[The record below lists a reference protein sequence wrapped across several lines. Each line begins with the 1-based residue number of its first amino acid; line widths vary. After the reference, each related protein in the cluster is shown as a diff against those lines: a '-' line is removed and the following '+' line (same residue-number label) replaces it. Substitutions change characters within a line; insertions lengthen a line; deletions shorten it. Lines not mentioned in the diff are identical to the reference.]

1 MIAVA
6 LAIVLAVA
14 GVVPQADDVFA
25 FLVTAI
31 LSLSLLMLLT
41 TSTLRRSFTQWAWS
55 IAGALYVGW
64 MLGHWGRLYVVQSG
78 RELVVFGMFVT
89 FFYDTFAYFVGRA
102 IGRHKLAPRL
112 SAKKTWEGAVGG
124 LVMAVV
130 GGLLIWLTFF
140 KLGSGF
146 PLSLSFTVLV
156 SVLIAVAA
164 QTGDLV
170 ESALKRSAG
179 AKDSGGIL
187 PGHGGM
193 LDRFDSLLF
202 TGPTLYYLVVAGLA

>member
-1 MIAVA
+1 VVAVA
-6 LAIVLAVA
+6 LAVVLAAA
-14 GVVPQADDVFA
+14 GVVPQSDVISA
-25 FLVTAI
+25 LLVTVL
-31 LSLSLLMLLT
+31 LSLSLLMLLAA
-41 TSTLRRSFTQWAWS
+41 SALRRSFTQWAWS

-64 MLGHWGRLYVVQSG
+64 MLGHWGRLYVLPSG
-78 RELVVFGMFVT
+78 RDLVVFGMFVT

-124 LVMAVV
+124 LVMAIV
-130 GGLLIWLTFF
+130 GGLLIRFAYLR
-140 KLGSGF
+140 LCGGF
-146 PLSLSFTVLV
+146 PLPLSFVV
-156 SVLIAVAA
+156 PASVLIAVAA

-202 TGPTLYYLVVAGLA
+202 TGPMLYYLVVLVAI